1 MITAIIIA
9 IIFAFGALVCYASCA
24 AAARADKISELYMEV
39 HKNDLHGQN
48 QNSD

>member
-24 AAARADKISELYMEV
+24 VAARADKIEEKYWEE
-39 HKNDLHGQN
+39 HRNELHGR
-48 QNSD
+48 SKK